1 MAGKGV
7 ADATWRA
14 EAAAIS
20 QRSQESSESAGTAW
34 VDPVT
39 TADGRQNEGMM
50 LNAAG
55 ICATIALV
63 GRIAWGPRERKRAR

>member
-1 MAGKGV
+1 MTA
-7 ADATWRA
+7 AD
-14 EAAAIS
+14 S
-20 QRSQESSESAGTAW
+20 
-34 VDPVT
+34 
-39 TADGRQNEGMM
+39 RQHEGMM